1 MQDTTTELNV
11 TTTEMMD
18 VDCEVS
24 SWKAGGSCTV
34 TCGGGVQQ
42 LYRDVSMPFD
52 SRASPFVLRLKWSK
66 LEMVRSAHICMK
78 QPPAAVMNVRVLLV
92 FTSDNKIL

>member
-34 TCGGGVQQ
+34 SCGGGVQQ
-42 LYRDVSMPFD
+42 LYRDVRMPFD
-52 SRASPFVLRLKWSK
+52 SYFC
-66 LEMVRSAHICMK
+66 LEIEVEQAGNGEECPHLYETTSCSNYDCPGTVGF
-78 QPPAAVMNVRVLLV
+78 QLLQQG
-92 FTSDNKIL
+92 FRET

>member
-1 MQDTTTELNV
+1 MNQTTTE
-11 TTTEMMD
+11 MD

-24 SWKAGGSCTV
+24 SWKAGGSCSV
-34 TCGGGVQQ
+34 SCGGGVQQ
-42 LYRDVSMPFD
+42 LYRDVRMAFD

-66 LEMVRSAHICMK
+66 LEVVKTVLTCMK

-92 FTSDNKIL
+92 FTPDNKIL